1 MTGVLLFGWLVFW
14 CSDDC
19 IFSSACVWVRMCHCC
34 WHCVHNCWCCLF
46 VVLFVCMV
54 CCVLDVCVQSWLGVQ
69 WRTMKKHIT
78 KEGGRVV
85 VTVAHNLK

>member
-1 MTGVLLFGWLVFW
+1 MTVFFRLRVFGCV
-14 CSDDC
+14 CVIVAGIVC
-19 IFSSACVWVRMCHCC
+19 IIVGAVCL
-34 WHCVHNCWCCLF
+34 WCCLF